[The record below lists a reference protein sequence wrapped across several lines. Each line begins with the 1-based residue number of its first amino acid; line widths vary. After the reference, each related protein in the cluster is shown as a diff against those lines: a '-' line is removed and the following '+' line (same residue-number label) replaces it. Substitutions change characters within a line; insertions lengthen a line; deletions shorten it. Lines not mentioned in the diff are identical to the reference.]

1 MNSVNNSSSAK
12 PQYVNKGRLSVSFKG
27 NYMKQTKAVY
37 PHNLLINIYIAYE
50 LEKIDLNRNTD
61 FTIQNALF
69 ETVNITKDAN
79 SSHNKYKGYGTCF
92 DAHSDFSIGSVNNG

>member
-1 MNSVNNSSSAK
+1 MNSVNNSSFAK
-12 PQYVNKGRLSVSFKG
+12 PQYVNKRRLSVSFKG
-27 NYMKQTKAVY
+27 NHMKQTKAVF
-37 PHNLLINIYIAYE
+37 PHNLVISIYIVYE

-61 FTIQNALF
+61 FTIQNALLN
-69 ETVNITKDAN
+69 TVNITEDAN